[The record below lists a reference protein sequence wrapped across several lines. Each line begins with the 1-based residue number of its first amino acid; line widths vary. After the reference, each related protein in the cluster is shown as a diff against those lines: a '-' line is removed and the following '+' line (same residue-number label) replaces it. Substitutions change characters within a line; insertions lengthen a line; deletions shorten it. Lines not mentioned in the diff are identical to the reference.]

1 MMKFSLEHRDEP
13 LASWRATAVLTV
25 IALLVGMS
33 LAGLLF
39 LPFGASPLE
48 GYSILISNAFLSL
61 RGFGFT
67 LVAATPLMFVAFGTI
82 VAWRCGFMFLGFEG
96 CLLIGAMGATMV
108 ALNAVEGAIF
118 ADVPPVLLIT
128 MAVSWGAILGGF
140 WAGIVGELKVR
151 LNGNEI
157 LIALMMNFLAIYLIQ
172 YLVVGPWR
180 VDGDLPQTIRF
191 RRDMWLPYILSGTRL
206 HAGILIAVVVG
217 AGLYVLLNRTRAG
230 FEMLAAGLNESAA
243 KYGGINAAARRRL
256 AAGLAGGLAGLG
268 GAILVL
274 GVHHRLLDGL
284 SDGTGFLGIVA
295 ALLGRMTI
303 LGSAIASI
311 LYGGL
316 SIGGDAMQRQTG
328 LPSSIVVVVQATIVL
343 FLLAFELARTHR
355 IVFVRSK
362 PVSDTHEDH

>member
-1 MMKFSLEHRDEP
+1 MRVRIEQRSEP
-13 LASWRATAVLTV
+13 LTSWWASA
-25 IALLVGMS
+25 ALIGVALILGMA

-39 LPFGASPLE
+39 IPFGASPIE

-96 CLLIGAMGATMV
+96 CLLIGAMGAAMV
-108 ALNAVEGAIF
+108 ALAAVDGAVLAHFPPLILIALALIWGAVLGAIW
-118 ADVPPVLLIT
+118 
-128 MAVSWGAILGGF
+128 S
-140 WAGIVGELKVR
+140 GIVGELKVR
-151 LNGNEI
+151 LDGNEI

-191 RRDMWLPYILSGTRL
+191 RRDMWLPYILPGTRL
-206 HAGILIAVVVG
+206 HAGILIALAVG
-217 AGLYVLLNRTRAG
+217 AVLIVLLNRTRAG
-230 FEMLAAGLNESAA
+230 FEMLAAGLNETAA
-243 KYGGINAAARRRL
+243 KYGGINAAVRRRQ
-256 AAGLAGGLAGLG
+256 AACLAGALAGLG
-268 GAILVL
+268 GAVVVL

-295 ALLGRMTI
+295 ALLGRMSI

-343 FLLAFELARTHR
+343 FLLAFEFLRTHR
-355 IVFVRSK
+355 VVVAAPKASSTSTK
-362 PVSDTHEDH
+362 DV